1 MDSCI
6 SQSEFSPLEEVLD
19 NVSVGGVVPGEE
31 LGLGRDGEENGMD
44 LNEVFQEEVSSEL
57 TEGILG
63 VDSRTGKDAA
73 ARRRRLTWAGRFPC
87 AVCGK
92 GVRNGLICVTC
103 SLWVHHGKTN
113 TCSGLEK
120 KCQYNAKTYSCPTCI
135 EKQQNISQKTDNP
148 NIENNKK
155 QNSTNKRSL
164 ERADSESGEEV
175 SPTSK
180 RTKNNGISPKNTQSN
195 INEDISKTQDI
206 LNISINSND
215 ISVISSTEKVSYE
228 EFCIEQMIKNFQ
240 SSDKNDVIKFAEK
253 FEKENL
259 IKQTKVSEI
268 CGLFECFDA
277 NEYKNEG
284 GYKIKEIFI
293 KCLKPLRNKKQTLI
307 KAIIFLNQNKEDVE
321 CYVTNKNI
329 EELIEILMYNIYK
342 RMPMVCEEC
351 ANIYCDKINNNPNV
365 RCYIC
370 KLGKHEC
377 QEQSLK
383 FVYEDTKLLNN
394 MKGVMWMCP
403 DCREFTKDNKLV
415 EKIRDQIILE
425 NIEKNKK
432 IRNSE
437 SNTQNS
443 TKHPEA
449 EQRKINESED
459 KTNKNRQKSIVK
471 NSIEKEN
478 KQ

>member
-1 MDSCI
+1 
-6 SQSEFSPLEEVLD
+6 
-19 NVSVGGVVPGEE
+19 
-31 LGLGRDGEENGMD
+31 
-44 LNEVFQEEVSSEL
+44 
-57 TEGILG
+57 
-63 VDSRTGKDAA
+63 
-73 ARRRRLTWAGRFPC
+73 
-87 AVCGK
+87 
-92 GVRNGLICVTC
+92 
-103 SLWVHHGKTN
+103 
-113 TCSGLEK
+113 
-120 KCQYNAKTYSCPTCI
+120 
-135 EKQQNISQKTDNP
+135 
-148 NIENNKK
+148 
-155 QNSTNKRSL
+155 
-164 ERADSESGEEV
+164 
-175 SPTSK
+175 
-180 RTKNNGISPKNTQSN
+180 
-195 INEDISKTQDI
+195 
-206 LNISINSND
+206 
-215 ISVISSTEKVSYE
+215 
-228 EFCIEQMIKNFQ
+228 
-240 SSDKNDVIKFAEK
+240 
-253 FEKENL
+253 
-259 IKQTKVSEI
+259 
-268 CGLFECFDA
+268 
-277 NEYKNEG
+277 
-284 GYKIKEIFI
+284 
-293 KCLKPLRNKKQTLI
+293 
-307 KAIIFLNQNKEDVE
+307 
-321 CYVTNKNI
+321 
-329 EELIEILMYNIYK
+329 
-342 RMPMVCEEC
+342 MPMVCEEC

-478 KQ
+478 KQSKKTDQVVKDKEMNVLDFKGMKISKESLKSLEDTQWVDDQMIKISFSFKQNEVDKITDKILFVSPSVAQLIRMSKNKMDTKETIKNLQINEKDWVFYPVSNNNQVNKPGGGTH